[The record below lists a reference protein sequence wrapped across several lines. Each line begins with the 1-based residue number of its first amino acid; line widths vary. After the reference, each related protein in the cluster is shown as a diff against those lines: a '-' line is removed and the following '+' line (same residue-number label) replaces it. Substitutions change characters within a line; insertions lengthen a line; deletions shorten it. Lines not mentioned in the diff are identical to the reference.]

1 MIRSLMIVEA
11 ELLMK
16 FFGHEAS
23 LVLSDATIK
32 ITLDPKNPLTT
43 NNILLRFIRDQ
54 LPSIM

>member
-43 NNILLRFIRDQ
+43 NNICYD
-54 LPSIM
+54 S